1 MNSHMNQLRTATG
14 ALMLVACIAGQVY
27 GQNTEAIGIFA
38 SQSGVGMPAK
48 QGDAVYDSELQE
60 YRVSGS
66 GKNMWFDKDEF
77 HFVWRKMK
85 GDFILTT
92 RAGLIGDGVDPHRKL
107 GWMVRSTLDTD
118 SPHINAAVHGDGLTS
133 LQFRRTVGA
142 LTEEIKSSL
151 SGADVIQLE
160 RKGDRYTMSVG
171 AVRTTICCD
180 QS

>member
-1 MNSHMNQLRTATG
+1 MTCTFPAEADKTWYLFQDTVQMTTGRNTRKNSTMNSHMNQLRTAMG

-27 GQNTEAIGIFA
+27 CQNTDAIGIFA

-92 RAGLIGDGVDPHRKL
+92 QSRTHR
-107 GWMVRSTLDTD
+107 
-118 SPHINAAVHGDGLTS
+118 
-133 LQFRRTVGA
+133 
-142 LTEEIKSSL
+142 
-151 SGADVIQLE
+151 
-160 RKGDRYTMSVG
+160 
-171 AVRTTICCD
+171 
-180 QS
+180 